1 MVNWLLRWIA
11 SGIAIAIVANLGIGI
26 HYASLSALALA
37 TVVFGLLNSLVRP
50 VLGILALPLN
60 CLTMGMFGFAL
71 NALLFFIAGN
81 AVHGFHVG
89 FEGALVGPFL
99 IGLVS
104 GLLNFLLPD
113 KKEKD

>member
-1 MVNWLLRWIA
+1 MVNWLLRWVA
-11 SGIAIAIVANLGIGI
+11 SGVAIAIVSSLGIGI
-26 HYASLSALALA
+26 RYDNLSALALA

-50 VLGILALPLN
+50 VLGVLALPLN

-81 AVHGFHVG
+81 AVRGFHVG
-89 FEGALVGPFL
+89 FEGAMLGPLL

-104 GLLNFLLPD
+104 GFLNFLLPD
-113 KKEKD
+113 KKEKE